1 MVTNNNSNSGR
12 TKRATIED
20 VASAAG
26 VSVATVSRAMRSL
39 PNVAISTRQRVV
51 ACASELGYSADP
63 AASRFAAGRTK
74 TITVVIPNLSG
85 WYFSNVVA
93 GAEAVCAEA
102 GYDVLV
108 VGVGSRSDLTR
119 ILCEQYHLERRTD
132 GLLAVEI
139 VVSPDEAASITERGV
154 ALTSVGGQN
163 VGHPS
168 VRIDNE
174 LVGRL
179 AAHHLIGLGHRR
191 IGMIGAQKDNPM
203 SFDVPG
209 LRHDGFVEAMAA
221 HGLTFDEELLSG
233 GNFDVDG
240 GQEAMA
246 ALLDHRDPPTAVF
259 SMSDEM
265 AFGAIMELGERGLE
279 AGTDVSLVGVDNHEF
294 SRVVSL
300 TTVHQAVADHGATAA
315 RLLLE
320 SMRAD
325 GDSRP
330 LTIDADAASVI
341 AGVDLIARN
350 STGPV
355 SAASLHSPASPS

>member
-1 MVTNNNSNSGR
+1 MAASNSHSNSAR
-12 TKRATIED
+12 AKRATIED

-51 ACASELGYSADP
+51 ECAAELGYTADP
-63 AASRFAAGRTK
+63 AASRFAAGQTK
-74 TITVVIPNLSG
+74 TVTVVVPNLSG

-108 VGVGSRSDLTR
+108 VGVGSRRDLTR

-132 GLLAVEI
+132 GLLAVEV

-163 VGHPS
+163 AGHPS
-168 VRIDNE
+168 VQIDNE

-179 AAHHLIGLGHRR
+179 AADHLIDLGHRR
-191 IGMIGAQKDNPM
+191 VGMIGAQKDNPM

-209 LRHDGFVEAMAA
+209 LRHDGFVQGLAA
-221 HGLTFDEELLSG
+221 HGVTFDHDLLAG

-265 AFGAIMELGERGLE
+265 AFGAIMELDRRDLQ
-279 AGTDVSLVGVDNHEF
+279 AGRDVSLIGVDNHEF

-300 TTVHQAVADHGATAA
+300 TTIHQSVADHGATAA
-315 RLLLE
+315 RLLLD

-325 GDSRP
+325 GDTTP
-330 LTIDADAASVI
+330 LAPASEAASVV
-341 AGVDLIARN
+341 ADVDLIVRD
-350 STGPV
+350 STGV
-355 SAASLHSPASPS
+355 VGTVATH